1 MKAVANIKENSAKVK
16 ALKNI
21 NQCEWVGST
30 VHTNLNACLTA
41 LNLEGINSGWYQP
54 IAIKIDGLDGIYM
67 VNQDGSI
74 FCEARIIKDGD
85 KKFKIEYLSTNGWS
99 EFENL
104 YLQLV

>member
-1 MKAVANIKENSAKVK
+1 MKAVANIENSAKVK

-54 IAIKIDGLDGIYM
+54 IAI
-67 VNQDGSI
+67 
-74 FCEARIIKDGD
+74 
-85 KKFKIEYLSTNGWS
+85 
-99 EFENL
+99 
-104 YLQLV
+104 

>member
-1 MKAVANIKENSAKVK
+1 M
-16 ALKNI
+16 
-21 NQCEWVGST
+21 
-30 VHTNLNACLTA
+30 
-41 LNLEGINSGWYQP
+41 
-54 IAIKIDGLDGIYM
+54 DGIYM

-104 YLQLV
+104 YLQFSIVKLIKIK